1 MAEATQIIIAE
12 NWEFMKVVSVPEDQR
27 TAGIGT
33 TAIVSVCPLPLFVN
47 PSMDCGLTTAQIAAK
62 DVPAGVKY
70 EIIDKDK
77 YDEYLN
83 VGIGSTALTL
93 TGAITSYDFDTKQC
107 TYDLARAKKI
117 AHRKRR
123 NRRYNQ
129 FAPHDAVVSTAIPGT
144 ADAAEASRVG
154 IRSTY
159 AAMQTEI
166 DACSTVDEVYAIL
179 QKYPRQDVPREALS
193 SGYDTT
199 EIGANIPL

>member
-12 NWEFMKVVSVPEDQR
+12 NWEFMKVVSVPESER

-33 TAIVSVCPLPLFVN
+33 TAILSVCPLPLFVN
-47 PSMDCGLTTAQIAAK
+47 PSMDSGLTTSQIAAK

-83 VGIGSTALTL
+83 VGIGSTALLL

-159 AAMQTEI
+159 TTMQTEI
-166 DACSTVDEVYAIL
+166 DDASTIDEIYAIL
-179 QKYPRQDVPREALS
+179 QKYPSKPRPPEARPENYQRATYLNP
-193 SGYDTT
+193 GQ
-199 EIGANIPL
+199 